1 MGGREAE
8 MYWPLCRAGDKD
20 LKASEKHSTCWAAH
34 KAPIITVWATP
45 FASHWKCCL
54 AHQHKQ
60 LKNKRGKTSAC
71 LFKMLSKRREA
82 WDLRKGKVC
91 SIKILCSPPY
101 WNLPIKLLFL
111 KAFKKRRGKHW
122 KKLSRLP
129 KCRFINQYIKKWNFG
144 SLAVIL
150 ISNKLNTM
158 YLFFQDV
165 PLGHKYCLW
174 AQ

>member
-1 MGGREAE
+1 MCSCGEGNLCYRLFYLLFFSQSEHLFGMGGREAE

-82 WDLRKGKVC
+82 WDLREKGRFVVSKFHAH
-91 SIKILCSPPY
+91 PPY
-101 WNLPIKLLFL
+101 WNSPIKLLFEKPL
-111 KAFKKRRGKHW
+111 KQGGGSTESSFHV
-122 KKLSRLP
+122 
-129 KCRFINQYIKKWNFG
+129 CQNVG
-144 SLAVIL
+144 SLTSI
-150 ISNKLNTM
+150 
-158 YLFFQDV
+158 
-165 PLGHKYCLW
+165 
-174 AQ
+174 